1 MIALLA
7 QRLVSTAVTLFLVS
21 LIIFAAVHALPG
33 GYADV
38 FLGSHPTPEA
48 KARIEEQFGLN
59 APLAAQYLR
68 WLTAAARGDF
78 GVSLVTQ
85 RPVAEEFALRLP
97 VTGGIALLATTLAV
111 VIGLPAGILGGLAG
125 SAGQWTARLAG
136 SLAISVPDF
145 VIGMALLFLLSR
157 YAPGSEGWSPDAGLR
172 AKLGAVFFPALSL
185 SALGIGFVMTS
196 ARHATIGI
204 RRGPWVM
211 AAISRG
217 LPMPVIALR
226 HIAKNAAIPVVTL
239 VSIYFGYM
247 LGGAAIVETTFTAP
261 GIGHYV
267 LQAVSLRDYPVVQ
280 AAALI
285 AATMFVAL
293 NLAADLLYM
302 ILDPRVR
309 GARTE

>member
-1 MIALLA
+1 VIALLA
-7 QRLVSTAVTLFLVS
+7 QRLGSAAVTLFLVS

-59 APLAAQYLR
+59 APLPAQYLR
-68 WLTAAARGDF
+68 WLAAAVRGDF

-85 RPVAEEFALRLP
+85 KPVAEEFALRLP
-97 VTGGIALLATTLAV
+97 VTGGIALLATILAV

-125 SAGQWTARLAG
+125 PAGQSTARLAG

-145 VIGMALLFLLSR
+145 VIGMILLFVVSR
-157 YAPGSEGWSPDAGLR
+157 YGASSGGWFADAGL
-172 AKLGAVFFPALSL
+172 GARLSAIFLPALSL
-185 SALGIGFVMTS
+185 SALGAGFVMTS

-211 AAISRG
+211 AAIARG
-217 LPMPVIALR
+217 LPTPVIALR
-226 HIAKNAAIPVVTL
+226 HVVKNAAIPVVT
-239 VSIYFGYM
+239 VISIYFGYM
-247 LGGAAIVETTFTAP
+247 LGGTAIVETTFTAP

-267 LQAVSLRDYPVVQ
+267 LQAVSLRDYPVIQ

-285 AATMFVAL
+285 AAAAFVVC

-302 ILDPRVR
+302 ALDPRVR
-309 GARTE
+309 AAGAE

>member
-1 MIALLA
+1 VIALLA
-7 QRLVSTAVTLFLVS
+7 QRLGSAAVTLFLVS
-21 LIIFAAVHALPG
+21 LIIFAALHALPG

-59 APLAAQYLR
+59 APLPAQYLS
-68 WLTAAARGDF
+68 WLAAAVRGDF

-85 RPVAEEFALRLP
+85 KPVAEEFALRLP
-97 VTGGIALLATTLAV
+97 VTGGIALLATVLAV

-125 SAGQWTARLAG
+125 PAGQSTARLAG

-145 VIGMALLFLLSR
+145 VIGMILLFVVSR
-157 YAPGSEGWSPDAGLR
+157 YGASSRGWFADAGLS
-172 AKLGAVFFPALSL
+172 AIFLPALSL
-185 SALGIGFVMTS
+185 SALGAGFVMTS

-211 AAISRG
+211 AAIARG

-226 HIAKNAAIPVVTL
+226 HVVKNAAIPVVT
-239 VSIYFGYM
+239 VISIYFGYM
-247 LGGAAIVETTFTAP
+247 LGGTAIVETTFTAP

-267 LQAVSLRDYPVVQ
+267 LQAVSLRDYPVIQ

-285 AATMFVAL
+285 AAAAFVVC

-302 ILDPRVR
+302 ALDPRVR
-309 GARTE
+309 AAGAE